1 MTSSIAKSLANNIS
15 SLSNYSIS
23 LATNTTAANNN
34 NERRVSN
41 QDNDSG
47 LTDDLEDSDSISKSI
62 FFLFMF

>member
-47 LTDDLEDSDSISKSI
+47 LTDDLEDPDSISKSI
-62 FFLFMF
+62 LFMF